1 MNENQKWKNLGEEIR
16 NAVED
21 ALRSG
26 DFSGLD
32 DVLSDTVA
40 GTINSVKDQFM
51 GQSAGFHKTAADQR
65 NRAYTPDS
73 AGQSGRETKTDSR
86 AWQDNHR
93 TIKPVPAPFNRVG
106 RVSGTLYQVFGGIGT
121 GVMAILSI
129 IFLALTF
136 LLGKRFGGGLFLFV
150 TLFAVSIGMIH
161 VGNSQKRRLKRAEK
175 YREIAGHKHYINLE
189 DLALH
194 TGKSVKYILK
204 DVKRILKNGFFPE
217 GHLDRQES
225 CLMLDD
231 KIYRE
236 YLELDK
242 QRAAQERELKAIKE
256 EVAGEEGN
264 PELHAI
270 IAEGQD
276 YIHRL
281 REMNDNIPGEV
292 ISAKLFRLE
301 NILKEIF
308 GALREHPE
316 QMPKMQKFMD
326 YYLPTTIK
334 LVGAYEEFDALSVQG
349 EDIREA
355 KSEIEKTLD
364 TINSA
369 FGELLNS
376 LFRTKAYDAET
387 DAQVLK
393 AMLAKEGLTGGLEFG
408 KEDGQ
413 SAG

>member
-51 GQSAGFHKTAADQR
+51 GQGAGFHNAAANQK
-65 NRAYTPDS
+65 NRAHTPDS
-73 AGQSGRETKTDSR
+73 AGQSSRETKTDSR
-86 AWQDNHR
+86 AWQENDR
-93 TIKPVPAPFNRVG
+93 AIRPVPAPFNRVG

-129 IFLALTF
+129 IFLGLAF
-136 LLGKRFGGGLFLFV
+136 LLGERFWGGLFLFV
-150 TLFAVSIGMIH
+150 ALFAVSIGMIH
-161 VGNSQKRRLKRAEK
+161 VGNSQKRRLRRAEK
-175 YREIAGHKHYINLE
+175 YKEIAGHKHYINLE

-194 TGKSVKYILK
+194 TGKPVKYILK

-242 QRAAQERELKAIKE
+242 QRAAQERELQAIKE

-276 YIHRL
+276 YIQRL
-281 REMNDNIPGEV
+281 RKMNDNIPGEV

-316 QMPKMQKFMD
+316 QMPKMRKFMD

-369 FGELLNS
+369 FGELLNN

-393 AMLAKEGLTGGLEFG
+393 AMLVKEGLTGGLEFD